1 MYLGRN
7 RWNLNEGVGGL
18 RKGRRENQRVPFTE
32 LVSGE
37 DNEGTIPPGAS
48 ENCVDS
54 PFRTVFPNNG
64 RVVLF
69 THYTS
74 VEGCI

>member
-7 RWNLNEGVGGL
+7 RWNLNEVVGGL

-37 DNEGTIPPGAS
+37 DNEGTIPPGA
-48 ENCVDS
+48 
-54 PFRTVFPNNG
+54 FRTVFPNNG

-69 THYTS
+69 THYAS